1 MPWVEFWFMTL
12 EPVITPNFN
21 HVQEC
26 RSATITALCHV
37 WVKQVW
43 EQNCRHILM
52 TSPFCVVD
60 SVSEPRCVYDGE
72 PQFDSFLLDAN
83 CVFDDVDCLID
94 PVCRHI
100 HVKSNYN
107 YTETYLSVFKR
118 VREHTHTQM
127 LQGQKVV
134 GASHFAP
141 ENYFFLHRDDTFA

>member
-1 MPWVEFWFMTL
+1 
-12 EPVITPNFN
+12 
-21 HVQEC
+21 
-26 RSATITALCHV
+26 
-37 WVKQVW
+37 
-43 EQNCRHILM
+43 M

-60 SVSEPRCVYDGE
+60 RVSEPRCVYDGE
-72 PQFDSFLLDAN
+72 PHFDSFLLDAN

-100 HVKSNYN
+100 HVQSNYN
-107 YTETYLSVFKR
+107 YTGTHLSAFKR
-118 VREHTHTQM
+118 VQEHTQM